1 MKKHLKDYLALA
13 LGFVSL
19 WVFTLVNPSLSG
31 HNLAINKLAFDRSAN
46 HLAFEG
52 ALREV
57 VLLTY

>member
-1 MKKHLKDYLALA
+1 MKKHLRDYLALA

-19 WVFTLVNPSLSG
+19 WAFTLFNPTLAD
-31 HNLAINKLAFDRSAN
+31 HNTAISKIAFDRPAN

-57 VLLTY
+57 VY